1 MSFLYNKFIWLTA
14 IFGRRNQIKMGAQT
28 KDHPGVYIPPP
39 LLYAAIF
46 MLGIFLQHVFTIN
59 NYFFRLRNTKFAGIL
74 FLIAASFFIF
84 MSIGQFIRTKNT
96 VMTIRP
102 ANTLQTTGIYTITRN
117 PMYQGLVFVYI
128 GLTCIAGNWWN
139 LILLPLLLF
148 VVQQYVIRR
157 EESYLTREFG
167 SIYSE
172 YKARVRRWL

>member
-1 MSFLYNKFIWLTA
+1 
-14 IFGRRNQIKMGAQT
+14 
-28 KDHPGVYIPPP
+28 
-39 LLYAAIF
+39 
-46 MLGIFLQHVFTIN
+46 
-59 NYFFRLRNTKFAGIL
+59 
-74 FLIAASFFIF
+74 
-84 MSIGQFIRTKNT
+84 
-96 VMTIRP
+96 
-102 ANTLQTTGIYTITRN
+102 
-117 PMYQGLVFVYI
+117 MYQGLVFVYI